1 MTKVQANFC
10 SRSAPHSESFLKESG
25 NKVIKNIIL
34 AFAAAAILVTPAVA
48 SAQQLK
54 IGYII
59 VPKLVAE
66 SKAGV
71 AAAKELKTR
80 LDKAQGGID
89 TKLKEIKDLEVDI
102 EKRLMVLSEEER
114 QKVME
119 EHERQM
125 RAAKRMR
132 EDFQR
137 ELSKVETEVMG
148 RVNEFLRGVIEK
160 YAVDNDYD
168 LVLDAGT
175 LLYISKKA
183 DVTEGVLVAADKAFK
198 G

>member
-1 MTKVQANFC
+1 
-10 SRSAPHSESFLKESG
+10 
-25 NKVIKNIIL
+25 VIKNIIL